1 MKVYSDPQQ
10 ASTSQATQDTTK
22 GHHRRTSSLW
32 VPPSRPIFSSPT
44 QVIREK
50 AETGGRILKRH
61 RWTRWLFGI
70 DAVLPAY
77 RIVTPNNQA
86 EPPPRYE
93 HPNRRYADNRIST
106 TKYSILTFLPR
117 NLLEQLH
124 RAANLYFIF
133 IVVLNMIIGAFGKY
147 ISLLPISFVL
157 GVTAIKDAFEDYR
170 RYKSDQKINHST
182 CRVWDSSQGRYRK
195 LEWKHILVGDF
206 VHLSHDEIIPADM
219 LLLRSSDANGLCY
232 VDTCNLDGE
241 SNLKQRQAIRAMG
254 KFHNPTVPLNFSP
267 DQFKYKVCC
276 EEPTTDV
283 YKFEGRLETME
294 GGPPLPREFTIL
306 AKENVLLRGCVVKNT
321 DFVEG
326 IVLYAGRDTKAMLN
340 NNGPRYKRSTLERLT
355 NLDIIWCVVIL
366 LALCITGAVLSGV
379 WMRSFSEPYAVPFFT
394 WSELPGG
401 HEFRPSFES
410 FWNFWSFIIVLQ
422 VLIPISLYVSIEF
435 IKIGQVWLI
444 SQDKNMYYEKVD
456 KRVQCRALNIPEELG
471 QIQYIMSD
479 KTGTLTENQM
489 VFRRCS
495 LRGKDFGGHSVAAA
509 IDQPADRLGRP
520 RPSKDRGLEA
530 LLSRAIREADVDSP
544 IYLFFLTM
552 AICNTVVVNAKPHED
567 LMDPDG
573 DMIDA
578 HSEETDNGERLT
590 ISPLSVKFL
599 EEVEEEVQSVPNL
612 DTPRES
618 IELIKFSE
626 DKEDNSN
633 GAASTDQSPKDDEI
647 KYIDVKEKTPTKSIP
662 GILHRPSLLSFA
674 RLKGIKDLSPF
685 RRSVDKRQ
693 SQSSTETITPLHS
706 YYDSESPDELA
717 LVEAAR
723 EYGVRLLRRRFDEI
737 VVHLRASGQT
747 MKYKLLH
754 TLPFDSDRKRMS
766 VVVQEC
772 SGKKRVLLLTKGA
785 DATVLPILSNE
796 YATSLKGEEEVFK
809 AQEHLSD
816 YAREGLR
823 TLCLGIKHWK
833 DEDYQSWR
841 ALHEEAEL
849 DPHHRENLL
858 RDSTLKAEQDVDLLG
873 VTAIEDRLQEGVPE
887 CIHLLREAG
896 ICVWVLTGDKV
907 ETAVNIAFSSR
918 LFSSAMDLLNI
929 GANGVRSVSDLLD
942 EHLIRVGRAGEIT
955 EEAAF
960 GLVLNA
966 SCLDY
971 CLDPH
976 NEERFVRL
984 LKSCRSV
991 LCCRATPIQKASL
1004 VKLAKTRLN
1013 GKVLAIGDG
1022 ANDVSMI
1029 QCSDVGV
1036 GLSGQE
1042 GMQAVM
1048 ASDFAMVRFR
1058 FLANLLLIH
1067 GHWCYQR
1074 LAQTILYFFYK
1085 NAMFVFTIFWYQIF
1099 NGFSSQVPI
1108 DPIYLM
1114 VYNLLFTS
1122 VPSLLYGCLEQDA
1135 SADILLDVP
1144 QFYDQGR
1151 LGKKYR
1157 WYSFWLNMLDAI
1169 WQSAVV
1175 YWICHFTYINT
1186 DCDMWTFGVVL
1197 CAQLLLV
1204 NTFHLALLLQY
1215 WTWPMFLSMFLSVV
1229 SFFVCA
1235 LFYNGFVTAN
1245 WTWTNVKDTPVSIAQ
1260 LAMIDPIFWLVLLLS
1275 IVLCLIPRFTLMTI
1289 VNSIRPSRVLKRR
1302 QLANAIDNKPRP
1314 FTAFSCCMR
1323 VLCNDEVHV
1332 NKSEEMTGSRHLPA

>member
-1 MKVYSDPQQ
+1 
-10 ASTSQATQDTTK
+10 
-22 GHHRRTSSLW
+22 
-32 VPPSRPIFSSPT
+32 
-44 QVIREK
+44 
-50 AETGGRILKRH
+50 
-61 RWTRWLFGI
+61 
-70 DAVLPAY
+70 
-77 RIVTPNNQA
+77 
-86 EPPPRYE
+86 
-93 HPNRRYADNRIST
+93 
-106 TKYSILTFLPR
+106 
-117 NLLEQLH
+117 
-124 RAANLYFIF
+124 
-133 IVVLNMIIGAFGKY
+133 
-147 ISLLPISFVL
+147 
-157 GVTAIKDAFEDYR
+157 
-170 RYKSDQKINHST
+170 
-182 CRVWDSSQGRYRK
+182 
-195 LEWKHILVGDF
+195 
-206 VHLSHDEIIPADM
+206 
-219 LLLRSSDANGLCY
+219 
-232 VDTCNLDGE
+232 
-241 SNLKQRQAIRAMG
+241 
-254 KFHNPTVPLNFSP
+254 
-267 DQFKYKVCC
+267 
-276 EEPTTDV
+276 
-283 YKFEGRLETME
+283 
-294 GGPPLPREFTIL
+294 
-306 AKENVLLRGCVVKNT
+306 
-321 DFVEG
+321 
-326 IVLYAGRDTKAMLN
+326 
-340 NNGPRYKRSTLERLT
+340 
-355 NLDIIWCVVIL
+355 
-366 LALCITGAVLSGV
+366 
-379 WMRSFSEPYAVPFFT
+379 
-394 WSELPGG
+394 
-401 HEFRPSFES
+401 
-410 FWNFWSFIIVLQ
+410 
-422 VLIPISLYVSIEF
+422 
-435 IKIGQVWLI
+435 
-444 SQDKNMYYEKVD
+444 
-456 KRVQCRALNIPEELG
+456 
-471 QIQYIMSD
+471 
-479 KTGTLTENQM
+479 M

-618 IELIKFSE
+618 IELIK
-626 DKEDNSN
+626 
-633 GAASTDQSPKDDEI
+633 
-647 KYIDVKEKTPTKSIP
+647 
-662 GILHRPSLLSFA
+662 
-674 RLKGIKDLSPF
+674 
-685 RRSVDKRQ
+685 SVDKRQ

-984 LKSCRSV
+984 LKRFVSTQWEFLGMWVMVNSFQLSQCPVLPRNPDPESV
-991 LCCRATPIQKASL
+991 SGETGEDSSQWEGARHRGWCKRCIHDPVFRRGCWSVGSGGHAS
-1004 VKLAKTRLN
+1004 
-1013 GKVLAIGDG
+1013 GDG
-1022 ANDVSMI
+1022 ERFCDGSIPFPRKPPADPWTLVLPA
-1029 QCSDVGV
+1029 VGT
-1036 GLSGQE
+1036 
-1042 GMQAVM
+1042 
-1048 ASDFAMVRFR
+1048 D
-1058 FLANLLLIH
+1058 NPLLLL
-1067 GHWCYQR
+1067 QER
-1074 LAQTILYFFYK
+1074 
-1085 NAMFVFTIFWYQIF
+1085 
-1099 NGFSSQVPI
+1099 
-1108 DPIYLM
+1108 
-1114 VYNLLFTS
+1114 

-1215 WTWPMFLSMFLSVV
+1215 WVCFRPGAVLDFLDYADHRNSFQTWPMFLSMFLSVV

-1260 LAMIDPIFWLVLLLS
+1260 LAMIDPIFWLV
-1275 IVLCLIPRFTLMTI
+1275 
-1289 VNSIRPSRVLKRR
+1289 
-1302 QLANAIDNKPRP
+1302 
-1314 FTAFSCCMR
+1314 
-1323 VLCNDEVHV
+1323 
-1332 NKSEEMTGSRHLPA
+1332 GSRCCRSKQFTIEKANSSRCCCFRLCCV